1 MCWQA
6 ARRRGEGGIPERI
19 RVYVLLSSVRA
30 SRGAQAG
37 DVRAW
42 IGVCR
47 LRSERMRDLDPD
59 ESGEWRVRD
68 VETETEARK
77 MINTSLLVLQTTLS
91 LAYSALYGTRPA
103 VCGHA
108 SRTPLSSHW
117 YVITLTSMSDCCAA
131 TSTTSLRGSPMH
143 RSHPLFALFVFF
155 DESDPR

>member
-19 RVYVLLSSVRA
+19 RVYVLSSVRA

-77 MINTSLLVLQTTLS
+77 LISPPFSSYRRPSRSHIQHCMAHAQQC
-91 LAYSALYGTRPA
+91 AGTPRA
-103 VCGHA
+103 
-108 SRTPLSSHW
+108 RLSSHW

>member
-77 MINTSLLVLQTTLS
+77 MINTSLDPSRPTNDPLARIFSIVWHTPSIVRARLAHASLS
-91 LAYSALYGTRPA
+91 LLIGT
-103 VCGHA
+103 
-108 SRTPLSSHW
+108 SS
-117 YVITLTSMSDCCAA
+117 
-131 TSTTSLRGSPMH
+131 P
-143 RSHPLFALFVFF
+143 
-155 DESDPR
+155 